1 MDNKITS
8 LPEDVKELLRELIT
22 DKAEV
27 IRENLM
33 LKRKLANFYK

>member
-8 LPEDVKELLRELIT
+8 LPKDVKELLRELIT

>member
-1 MDNKITS
+1 MDDKITS